1 MKALVLH
8 GIRDLRVEEV
18 PTPKAGPG
26 EVLVRVRAVGLCGS
40 DVVPTVRIRGVQF
53 TGTTEF

>member
-1 MKALVLH
+1 MESTTFGWRSGANPKPGRGQVLM
-8 GIRDLRVEEV
+8 
-18 PTPKAGPG
+18 
-26 EVLVRVRAVGLCGS
+26 RVRAVGVCGS